1 MLKKHLH
8 TILFI
13 SWVVFVTLLSL
24 FSSPDIGEGGIRI
37 PNADKIVHFIF
48 YCGMVALGTL
58 FLREKTNAF
67 DVGKHT
73 IWALVFA
80 ISYGVL
86 MEILQHIMPFE
97 RAAEIWDVLA
107 NTLGAIFG
115 VLLIKKYLSLI
126 AKLK

>member
-1 MLKKHLH
+1 M
-8 TILFI
+8 
-13 SWVVFVTLLSL
+13 FVTLLSL
-24 FSSPDIGEGGIRI
+24 FSSPDIGEGGIHI

-86 MEILQHIMPFE
+86 MEVLQHIMPFE